1 MPIVSINL
9 MEGRPPEKIEAMI
22 TGVSQAI
29 VDAIDAP
36 AETVRVMVNEMQQHQ
51 YGVGGRPIRV
61 VKAQRA
67 AEAAAEDDP
76 GGDAITNTTSSNT
89 GA

>member
-67 AEAAAEDDP
+67 AETAEDDP
-76 GGDAITNTTSSNT
+76 GDAATTNPTSSNT